1 MANGSVLRYD
11 GKRGVT
17 WSIQY
22 RGHDRRQVREMVG
35 RASDGMTRKKA
46 ETLLRQRLVAVER
59 DAYSKPVGVTFE
71 SFALEW
77 LEHHAAARGLKR
89 STDASYRTIVR
100 KHLNP
105 WLFGRR
111 KLADISPEL
120 VEQYLRA
127 KREEGLAPASLHR
140 HLATLSLIFGAAH
153 RKRLV
158 RENPIPLV
166 ERPKATRKRWRI
178 LTPDEIVGIG
188 QAWNEMIEE
197 ADPGDHRDDLM
208 VARALYTTL
217 IHTGIRRGEALGL
230 RWRHVRLAD
239 PAGPSLR
246 VEETWT
252 RASVDTPKSEAGART
267 ISLGRTI
274 SAALFDYRAW
284 TPFAG
289 EDERL
294 FVNPRTGHPINPTR
308 YGNLL
313 RAVLKRAGVDGY
325 MRPCHDLRHSSITNA
340 AATGKISPEALMQRS
355 GHSDYSTTRR
365 YVDLA
370 GERFRA
376 EADALDARLSGGA
389 GRPVEQDAEEA

>member
-22 RGHDRRQVREMVG
+22 RGADRRQVREMVG
-35 RASDGMTRKKA
+35 KASDGMTRKKA
-46 ETLLRQRLVAVER
+46 EAVLRQRLVAVER
-59 DAYSKPVGVTFE
+59 DAYSKPVAVTFE
-71 SFALEW
+71 TFSLEW

-89 STDASYRTIVR
+89 STHDSYTTIVHR
-100 KHLNP
+100 HLLP
-105 WLFGRR
+105 AFGRR
-111 KLADISPEL
+111 KLSDVTAEA
-120 VEQYLRA
+120 VEAYLRS
-127 KREEGLAPASLHR
+127 KRGQGLAPASLHR
-140 HLATLSLIFGAAH
+140 HLATLSLILKSAH

-166 ERPKATRKRWRI
+166 ERPKAARKRWRI
-178 LTPDEIVGIG
+178 LSPVEGVAV
-188 QAWNEMIEE
+188 QKAWDAMIEE
-197 ADPGDHRDDLM
+197 ADPGDRRDDLI
-208 VARALYTTL
+208 VARALFVTL
-217 IHTGIRRGEALGL
+217 LDTGIRRGEALGL

-239 PAGPSLR
+239 PAGPTLR

-252 RASVDTPKSEAGART
+252 RASVDTPKSAAGQRT

-274 SAALFDYRAW
+274 SATLFDFRAW

-313 RAVLKRAGVDGY
+313 REALGRAGISDRV
-325 MRPCHDLRHSSITNA
+325 RPCHDLRHSSITNA
-340 AATGKISPEALMQRS
+340 AAAGIPPEALMSRA
-355 GHSDYSTTRR
+355 GHSDYATTRG

-370 GERFRA
+370 GESFRA
-376 EADALDARLSGGA
+376 EADLLDARLWGGA
-389 GRPVEQDAEEA
+389 GSPVEQREEA